1 MAAMTDPFLRPVL
14 LDAATRPGPDGED
27 RLQQALA
34 ADPALA
40 GRATSDPRGCVI
52 LTGPANGPPPPS
64 AKERR
69 RWELHVRFRLAAEFG
84 EAAAALVP
92 IHWDDSRKCI

>member
-1 MAAMTDPFLRPVL
+1 MANPFLVPL
-14 LDAATRPGPDGED
+14 LPDAARDRPDLDEAD
-27 RLQQALA
+27 RLQRALA

-40 GRATSDPRGCVI
+40 GRATSDRTGSVI
-52 LTGPANGPPPPS
+52 LTGPAEGPPPPS

-69 RWELHVRFRLAAEFG
+69 RWELHVRFRLVAEFG
-84 EAAAALVP
+84 EAAAAVVP